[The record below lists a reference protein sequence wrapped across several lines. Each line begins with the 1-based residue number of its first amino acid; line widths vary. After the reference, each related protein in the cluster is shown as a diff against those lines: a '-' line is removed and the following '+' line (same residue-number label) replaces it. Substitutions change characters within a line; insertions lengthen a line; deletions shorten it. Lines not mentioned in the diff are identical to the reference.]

1 MVEVVDLLVDN
12 SVAEDL
18 IFFLHLFLFS
28 RYYFSPKHNCQCT
41 LSLVLVSLPSTLVF
55 LSCVNGCV
63 DLESHE
69 WDFNLESRKSQRE
82 IAGTPS
88 RRKSRL
94 LPELLTPWL
103 ISPSCFF
110 TFAFPFS
117 FVHHVS

>member
-28 RYYFSPKHNCQCT
+28 RYYFCPKPNCQCT

-69 WDFNLESRKSQRE
+69 WDFNLESQ
-82 IAGTPS
+82 
-88 RRKSRL
+88 KSRL
-94 LPELLTPWL
+94 RSELLTPWL

-110 TFAFPFS
+110 TSAFSFS
-117 FVHHVS
+117 FVYHVS

>member
-12 SVAEDL
+12 SMAEDL

-28 RYYFSPKHNCQCT
+28 RYYFCPKPNCQCT

-69 WDFNLESRKSQRE
+69 WDFNLESQ
-82 IAGTPS
+82 
-88 RRKSRL
+88 KSRL
-94 LPELLTPWL
+94 RSELLTPWL

-110 TFAFPFS
+110 MSTEYHQQSSEGYPMK
-117 FVHHVS
+117 VD

>member
-55 LSCVNGCV
+55 LSCVNACV

-69 WDFNLESRKSQRE
+69 WDFNLESRKSRWE
-82 IAGTPS
+82 IVGTPGC
-88 RRKSRL
+88 RKSWLR
-94 LPELLTPWL
+94 PELPAPWL

-110 TFAFPFS
+110 TSAFSFS
-117 FVHHVS
+117 FVYHVS